1 MRSLNRILLRNTYYR
16 EFIEWSRALVLP
28 GFGTMSL
35 FDVVTTIADEILHGT
50 MLNKASAIAYNFL
63 LAFFPGMIF
72 LITLIPYVPVK
83 NFQAVLLQLVQSIL
97 PTNAYLAFH
106 TTITDIIV
114 KQNGQLLSFGVITAL
129 YFATNGISNLM
140 RNFNNASLIVEKRTW
155 FKRRMIAMVLTVVI
169 SIFLVVAIA
178 IMIAGQGVISYL
190 QHHLDSKSSVW
201 VYIFALSRWIII
213 AIIFFGSVSVLYRY
227 GPAHKL
233 KWPYL
238 SPGAILATALALLTS
253 LGFTYY
259 INNFSSYNK
268 LYGSLGTLIV
278 VMIWLYLNS
287 LILLIGFELNA
298 NIDLSK
304 RSIKIL
310 KPRLNTFKVK
320 SYRD

>member
-1 MRSLNRILLRNTYYR
+1 MRWLNRLLLRNTYYR
-16 EFIEWSRALVLP
+16 GLIEWSRALVLP

-35 FDVVTTIADEILHGT
+35 FNVVTTIADEILRGT

-83 NFQAVLLQLVQSIL
+83 NFQPVLLQLVQSIL
-97 PTNAYLAFH
+97 PTNAYLAFE
-106 TTITDIIV
+106 TTITDIID

-155 FKRRMIAMVLTVVI
+155 LKRRMIAMVLTVVI
-169 SIFLVVAIA
+169 SVFLVVAIA
-178 IMIAGQGVISYL
+178 IMIAGQGVIGYMKE
-190 QHHLDSKSSVW
+190 HLDSKSIIW
-201 VYIFALSRWIII
+201 VYVFTLSRWIII
-213 AIIFFGSVSVLYRY
+213 TIIFFGSVSVLYRY

-238 SPGAILATALALLTS
+238 NPGAILATALALLTS
-253 LGFTYY
+253 LGFTFY

-304 RSIKIL
+304 RSIKIV